1 MTAKLAP
8 PQADPG
14 ELQLPEG
21 ALAAALEAR
30 SLVPYR
36 WVGPLVPGRRVLDFG
51 CGVGRGTG
59 ILAGH
64 GAMEVV
70 GVDEAE
76 AVVEVARSEAPSG
89 VEVQRADLERL
100 PFPAGSFDVAVSFG
114 GRPLGG
120 RLPALVA
127 ELLRVVKRDGLLLVS
142 VDPADAEGT
151 RDLLGGHRA
160 RVAVAQQYELA
171 GSAVAG
177 APEPGEGS
185 GDPLARVA
193 SVRGGDQPSRG
204 PRTRVILIASDA
216 PIPSIEPVAVAFD
229 VGSVDQWL
237 RYGEEQER
245 RIREL
250 EARVRELEDQLG
262 DRDRLRK
269 ELRAAEQA
277 LAMRI
282 SGYEEAVQNASLQEA
297 ERYRNTISWKVT
309 APLRRARPDVKR
321 LIRRMVRS
329 AL

>member
-1 MTAKLAP
+1 MTAKLAR
-8 PQADPG
+8 AEAGRG

-36 WVGPLVPGRRVLDFG
+36 WVGPLIAGRRVLDFG
-51 CGVGRGTG
+51 CGAGRGTG
-59 ILAGH
+59 MLAGR
-64 GAMEVV
+64 GAAEVV

-89 VEVQRADLERL
+89 VHVERADLGRL

-120 RLPALVA
+120 RLPELVA
-127 ELLRVVKRDGLLLVS
+127 ELLRVVKREGLLLVS

-151 RDLLGGHRA
+151 RGLLAGHRA

-177 APEPGEGS
+177 AAELED
-185 GDPLARVA
+185 GDGGQLAQVT
-193 SVRGGDQPSRG
+193 SVRGGDQPPRG
-204 PRTRVILIASDA
+204 PRTRVILIASDV
-216 PIPSIEPVAVAFD
+216 PIPSVEPVAVAFD

-250 EARVRELEDQLG
+250 EARVRDLEDQLG
-262 DRDRLRK
+262 DRDRLRR

-277 LAMRI
+277 LAIRI
-282 SGYEEAVQNASLQEA
+282 SGYEEAVQNASLLEA
-297 ERYRNTISWKVT
+297 ERYRNTVSWKVT

-321 LIRRMVRS
+321 LIRRVVRS